1 MGLLQKNNSKNKNQ
15 NLLIDNYRIYNL
27 TKILNKKSANTNV
40 FADFLFKNKI
50 TSSQQQTQQS

>member
-40 FADFLFKNKI
+40 LDFLFKNKI